1 VGAPADLAAALLRY
15 GDVMRP
21 SDTPALGSLDLR
33 RVLGAVPPP
42 TLSVNGLFGLGQQ
55 LLNWG
60 GDPAG
65 HYE

>member
-1 VGAPADLAAALLRY
+1 
-15 GDVMRP
+15 MRP

>member
-1 VGAPADLAAALLRY
+1 
-15 GDVMRP
+15 MRP

-42 TLSVNGLFGLGQQ
+42 ALSVNGLFGLGQQ